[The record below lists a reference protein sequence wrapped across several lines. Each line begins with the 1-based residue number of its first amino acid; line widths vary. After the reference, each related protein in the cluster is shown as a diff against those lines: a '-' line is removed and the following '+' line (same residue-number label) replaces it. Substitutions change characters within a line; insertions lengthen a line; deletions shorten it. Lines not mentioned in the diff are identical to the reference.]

1 MDGAIRLMHIADAQ
15 RDVRRTYV
23 GGFFGQLIS
32 GVVWLAAS
40 AAGTWLSVTAGVLVL
55 LLGGVLIFPLTTL
68 SLLLS
73 GRRASLPAGH
83 PMTPLAMQI
92 AFTVPCGLLVA
103 TAVVGYRPD
112 WFFPAAM
119 VIVGAH
125 YLPFTF
131 LYGMRAFAVL
141 AAIMVGAGVV
151 LALWIPVPFAAGG
164 WLTGSLLVGFAFVS
178 LRMIAVEHLA
188 AEE

>member
-1 MDGAIRLMHIADAQ
+1 MMHVADAQ

-23 GGFFGQLIS
+23 GGFYGQLIS

-40 AAGTWLSVTAGVLVL
+40 VAGTWLSVSAGVLTL
-55 LLGGVLIFPLTTL
+55 LLGGVLIFPLTML

-73 GRRASLPAGH
+73 GRHASLPAGH
-83 PMTPLAMQI
+83 PMAALAMQI

-141 AAIMVGAGVV
+141 AAIMVSAGVA

-164 WLTGSLLVGFAFVS
+164 WLTGSLLVGFAIVS
-178 LRMIAVEHLA
+178 RWMLVGEARA
-188 AEE
+188 AA